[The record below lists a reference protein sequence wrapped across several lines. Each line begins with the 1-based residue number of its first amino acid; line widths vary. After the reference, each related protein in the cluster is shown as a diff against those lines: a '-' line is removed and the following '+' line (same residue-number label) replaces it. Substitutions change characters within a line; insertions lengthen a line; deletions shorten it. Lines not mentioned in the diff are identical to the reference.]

1 MSISAELIQSDENC
15 REQIDL
21 PRVQLDQQRIK
32 RMKDCLVVAVV
43 VIAVFIVAVVA
54 VVVVV
59 NAVIAVVDVIAVFI
73 LAVVVAIAVVN
84 AVLIVAVVGV
94 PPTSRMRMVRDPKL
108 ILKLFNFAVSHFKLL
123 VKVP

>member
-54 VVVVV
+54 VVVV

-108 ILKLFNFAVSHFKLL
+108 ILKLFNFTVSHFKLL

>member
-21 PRVQLDQQRIK
+21 PRVQLDQQIIK

-54 VVVVV
+54 VVVV

-108 ILKLFNFAVSHFKLL
+108 ILKLFNFTVSHFKLL

>member
-54 VVVVV
+54 VVVV
-59 NAVIAVVDVIAVFI
+59 NAV
-73 LAVVVAIAVVN
+73 IAVVN

-108 ILKLFNFAVSHFKLL
+108 ILKLFNFTVSHFKLL

>member
-54 VVVVV
+54 VVVV

-94 PPTSRMRMVRDPKL
+94 PPTSRMRMVRDPKI
-108 ILKLFNFAVSHFKLL
+108 ILKLFNFTVSHFKLL

>member
-1 MSISAELIQSDENC
+1 M
-15 REQIDL
+15 
-21 PRVQLDQQRIK
+21 P
-32 RMKDCLVVAVV
+32 
-43 VIAVFIVAVVA
+43 
-54 VVVVV
+54 
-59 NAVIAVVDVIAVFI
+59 IAVVDVIAVFI

-108 ILKLFNFAVSHFKLL
+108 IFKLFNLTVLNVKSL